1 MIVKEFKIMMI
12 DNVRHEIVSS
22 MVYVH
27 DACKFRHKV
36 IVKGFKT
43 MVYVMSDMRVV
54 LPWYK
59 GMVHVN
65 SDIKCLSKG
74 LRL

>member
-1 MIVKEFKIMMI
+1 
-12 DNVRHEIVSS
+12 
-22 MVYVH
+22 
-27 DACKFRHKV
+27 
-36 IVKGFKT
+36 

-59 GMVHVN
+59 GMMHVN